1 MRICLIL
8 VLAGLVACAGEP
20 RKAHDFEAQ
29 RDAAVA
35 ELTKRG
41 TAQSLATASLL
52 SSFKNAAQSQA
63 LIKRAVDVA
72 PEQPAL
78 AYLQWRECA
87 AGPCAEEQ
95 QIRIRLQAVA
105 PDNGLSWLPDLNAA
119 WESADAFA
127 VTLAVARIGASRH
140 ISIYWNA
147 LVVMMTDAL
156 GEGSPSPT
164 GAAIFPDLTTRM
176 VYAVGILSAVSIP
189 PLLYMGK
196 SCRLDQFDQPG
207 RREACEAMTARLSE
221 SDNVLMQG
229 LAISIQQKWWPE
241 GSVEREQ
248 LHAQRR
254 QLDYVLEASTRTRV
268 LHMRRDSAERLK
280 SLRNSNREVEA
291 MQAML
296 VIYHRPPQRPTN
308 WKGRPRGRNDAMRRL
323 PTLRWE

>member
-8 VLAGLVACAGEP
+8 LLAGLVACAGES
-20 RKAHDFEAQ
+20 RKTHDFEAQ

-35 ELTKRG
+35 ELTERG
-41 TAQSLATASLL
+41 TSQSLATASLL
-52 SSFKNAAQSQA
+52 SSLKNAAQSQA
-63 LIKRAVDVA
+63 LIKRAVDIA
-72 PEQPAL
+72 PEEAAL

-87 AGPCAEEQ
+87 AAPCAEEQ
-95 QIRIRLQAVA
+95 QVRIRLQSVA

-127 VTLAVARIGASRH
+127 VTQAVARIGASRR

-147 LVVMMTDAL
+147 LVVMMTDEL
-156 GEGSPSPT
+156 GKGSPSPA
-164 GAAIFPDLTTRM
+164 GAALFSDLATRM
-176 VYAVGILSAVSIP
+176 LYADGIVSALSIP

-221 SDNVLMQG
+221 SDNMLMQG
-229 LAISIQQKWWPE
+229 LGISIQQKWWPE

-248 LHAQRR
+248 LRAQRR
-254 QLDYVLEASTRTRV
+254 QLDYVLEASTRTWV
-268 LHMRRDSAERLK
+268 LHLRRDSAERLK

-296 VIYHRPPQRPTN
+296 VFYHQPLERPTD
-308 WKGRPRGRNDAMRRL
+308 WKEAYPRH
-323 PTLRWE
+323 E

>member
-8 VLAGLVACAGEP
+8 LLAGLVACAGESH
-20 RKAHDFEAQ
+20 KAHDFEAQ
-29 RDAAVA
+29 REAAVA
-35 ELTKRG
+35 ELTERG

-63 LIKRAVDVA
+63 LIKRAVDIA
-72 PEQPAL
+72 PERPAL

-87 AGPCAEEQ
+87 AGSCAEEQ

-127 VTLAVARIGASRH
+127 VTQAVARIGASRH
-140 ISIYWNA
+140 ISIYWNT

-156 GEGSPSPT
+156 GEGSPSPA
-164 GAAIFPDLTTRM
+164 GAALFPDLTTRM
-176 VYAVGILSAVSIP
+176 VYVVGTLSGVSIP

-207 RREACEAMTARLSE
+207 RRGACEAMTARLSE

-241 GSVEREQ
+241 GSVELER
-248 LHAQRR
+248 LRAQRR
-254 QLDYVLEASTRTRV
+254 QLDYVLDASTRPRV
-268 LHMRRDSAERLK
+268 LHQSRDSAERLK

-296 VIYHRPPQRPTN
+296 VFYHQPLERPTN
-308 WKGRPRGRNDAMRRL
+308 WKEAYPRH
-323 PTLRWE
+323 E